1 MNVADDSAD
10 SPISI
15 TLLSHRGMHLGQDVY
30 NLIISYTTD
39 RPTLHAWQQVNA
51 DCYNCATPLLYQ
63 GRVELKSDTAYLSFV
78 TGLRAIA
85 QDIEAPTSRLA
96 QKSSFTSGI
105 TSIGL
110 CGVVDHAG
118 ADELLL
124 RLGPS
129 HPCQIEIRAF
139 HFPPISG
146 PVTTSLP
153 EEAKYWL
160 NETLKRDCRIGGLD
174 HWRQRDRSAPI
185 YCSSIIADFKCG
197 AYPGSLESYEFG
209 LKPPPK
215 DRESA
220 TLRIRSRF
228 VHTLWSLLFISVF

>member
-1 MNVADDSAD
+1 MALMTVPTHPSA
-10 SPISI
+10 SHFLAVEAFISVRMST
-15 TLLSHRGMHLGQDVY
+15 TLSSATLPTAPPFTHGSRSMLTA
-30 NLIISYTTD
+30 TTV
-39 RPTLHAWQQVNA
+39 PP
-51 DCYNCATPLLYQ
+51 PLLYQ
-63 GRVELKSDTAYLSFV
+63 GRVELKTDTAYLSFV
-78 TGLRAIA
+78 TGLRSIV
-85 QDIEAPTSRLA
+85 QDIEAPTSRLV
-96 QKSSFTSGI
+96 QKPSYTSGI

-129 HPCQIEIRAF
+129 HPCEIEIRAF

-185 YCSSIIADFKCG
+185 YCSSIIAEFTCG

-228 VHTLWSLLFISVF
+228 VHTLWSLLFFSVF